1 MAKMFLEFEWDEE
14 KAQRN
19 LKKHAVSF
27 DEAISVF
34 ADPLSITIS
43 DIEHSSNIET
53 RYIDIGISNNKRILV
68 VVYTERNNKIRI
80 ISCRIA
86 TKHEREYYEQHQR
99 RR

>member
-1 MAKMFLEFEWDEE
+1 MFLEFEWNEE

-34 ADPLSITIS
+34 ADP
-43 DIEHSSNIET
+43 DHSSNIET

-68 VVYTERNNKIRI
+68 VVYIERNNKIRI
-80 ISCRIA
+80 ISCRRA
-86 TKHEREYYEQHQR
+86 TKYELEHYEQHQR

>member
-1 MAKMFLEFEWDEE
+1 MFLEFEWNEE

-34 ADPLSITIS
+34 ADPLAITIA
-43 DIEHSSNIET
+43 DPDHSSNIET

-68 VVYTERNNKIRI
+68 VVYIERNNKIRI
-80 ISCRIA
+80 ISCRRA
-86 TKHEREYYEQHQR
+86 TKYELEHYEQHQR